1 MMETCRWGQCSYKAR
16 RGGDNDLLS
25 PVSCCVPCVICYML
39 YVMYFVE
46 CHCPVSTVSRVQAGG
61 RSWRGRAARLES
73 TQPRLQPQRRSGGG
87 AGGFCRDINFFL
99 KGSSK

>member
-1 MMETCRWGQCSYKAR
+1 METCGWGQCSYNAR
-16 RGGDNDLLS
+16 RGGDNDLPSLVLCS
-25 PVSCCVPCVICYML
+25 MCDVLHVICDVL
-39 YVMYFVE
+39 
-46 CHCPVSTVSRVQAGG
+46 CRVSLSGVHSVQSPGRGPQLAGAG
-61 RSWRGRAARLES
+61 RRRLES